1 MTHPIVFFHIPGI
14 PDYVTLTVFIILF
27 LSFLA
32 RMMLKRISLVPGGL
46 QNVMEVVVSGIDGM
60 MAETMGP
67 KGKPYFPL
75 IATLGFFI
83 FVSNMLGLI
92 PGFVPPTANLNTTA
106 ACAVIVFVLTHIV
119 GIKEHGFG
127 YFKHFLGSVW
137 WLAPLMFFIEV
148 VGHLSRPI
156 SLSMR
161 LFGNM
166 TGHELV
172 VMVLMFLAPFLV
184 PVAMSF
190 LGLLVAFI
198 QSFVFVLLSMIYLS
212 GALEEAH

>member
-1 MTHPIVFFHIPGI
+1 
-14 PDYVTLTVFIILF
+14 
-27 LSFLA
+27 
-32 RMMLKRISLVPGGL
+32 
-46 QNVMEVVVSGIDGM
+46 MEVVISGIDGM
-60 MAETMGP
+60 IAETMGP
-67 KGKPYFPL
+67 KGQPYFPL
-75 IATLGFFI
+75 NAPLGFFI
-83 FVSNMLGLI
+83 FVSNALGLI

-127 YFKHFLGSVW
+127 YFKHFMGSIW
-137 WLAPLMFFIEV
+137 WLTPLMFFIEV

-198 QSFVFVLLSMIYLS
+198 QAFVFVLLAMIYLS